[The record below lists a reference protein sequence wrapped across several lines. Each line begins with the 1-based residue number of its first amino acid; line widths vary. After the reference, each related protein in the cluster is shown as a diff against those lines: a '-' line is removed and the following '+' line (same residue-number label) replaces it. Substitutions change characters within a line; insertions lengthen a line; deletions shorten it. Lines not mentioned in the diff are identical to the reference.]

1 MRLANLKSINPI
13 RNLSKNARLVRPM
26 TSSGSAGF
34 FHNARRII
42 DSKYSRPAEGLCYEN
57 TETRRISSRANRLDD
72 ERSEHLGFGPVCG
85 QGCQNVLERL
95 FASR

>member
-1 MRLANLKSINPI
+1 MRLANLNI
-13 RNLSKNARLVRPM
+13 VRF
-26 TSSGSAGF
+26 GLLQLSAGF

-57 TETRRISSRANRLDD
+57 AETRRISSRANRLDD